1 MTVHR
6 VAVLAAMLALTGQT
20 GLARAIE
27 AAGDSPGAALRRIR
41 THAAPHPEAAGH
53 LMSDFIKGSPA
64 QQELERR
71 DNDLA
76 TMRPVDHRKDEFFSD
91 WRGLR

>member
-1 MTVHR
+1 MTIDR
-6 VAVLAAMLALTGQT
+6 MAFSAAALALGFVV
-20 GLARAIE
+20 
-27 AAGDSPGAALRRIR
+27 
-41 THAAPHPEAAGH
+41 AAPAMADPGRGRPKRVGTHPAPRTPAGQYTV
-53 LMSDFIKGSPA
+53 SDFIKGSPA

-76 TMRPVDHRKDEFFSD
+76 RLRPVDHRKDDFFSD